1 MSGLKMA
8 LLLVGILSAAV
19 FYRDMVANPIH
30 AGRVLVRF
38 YQLPAH
44 RRQSS
49 VLQAVSA
56 EWWRVTLVPVYAL
69 VALML
74 VGILGSGQ

>member
-1 MSGLKMA
+1 MNLNLA

-19 FYRDMVANPIH
+19 FYRDMVANPLD
-30 AGRVLVRF
+30 AGRALARF
-38 YQLPAH
+38 YRLPVQ

-56 EWWRVTLVPVYAL
+56 EWWRVMLLPVYVLSAL
-69 VALML
+69 VLI
-74 VGILGSGQ
+74 GILGGGQ

>member
-1 MSGLKMA
+1 MNLNLA

-19 FYRDMVANPIH
+19 FYRDMVANPLD
-30 AGRVLVRF
+30 AGRALVRF
-38 YQLPAH
+38 YQLPAQ

-49 VLQAVSA
+49 VLQTVSA

-69 VALML
+69 AALVL
-74 VGILGSGQ
+74 VGILEGGQ

>member
-1 MSGLKMA
+1 MSLNMA

-19 FYRDMVANPIH
+19 FYRDMVANPLD
-30 AGRVLVRF
+30 AGRALVRF
-38 YQLPAH
+38 YQLPAQ

-49 VLQAVSA
+49 VLQTVSA

-69 VALML
+69 AALVL
-74 VGILGSGQ
+74 VGILGGGQ